1 MKAHKLYRLVRQNLH
16 RNRRNLVFSS
26 VGIVVGICSFVFFLA
41 LGLGIR
47 QTVASEIFP
56 VEANRIQV
64 VPRAAQFGTLAP
76 GRRLDDQ
83 GLEQLRAIPG
93 VRAVYPR
100 QELAFLATAS
110 LDGRQISPAALELL
124 SRVPG
129 ISRRA
134 IDAVRSVRMWL
145 EIIGEGIDPRLVAG
159 DASAGEF
166 HDVPDGEPI
175 PVLLSQRMV
184 EIYNASFAPARGL
197 PRISNSLLPF
207 LPSIPLAL
215 NHSYISRGGGGQV
228 LRTRMKI
235 VGLSHH
241 AIMGGITMPLA
252 TARRLNRRFAGEQAA
267 SRYRAAVVEV
277 DSSDRLAPVQEAVRA
292 LGYDIDLGEKRM
304 AQSVG
309 LLITLVTLGF
319 TLISLIIVGLSA
331 VSISHTFF
339 MIIFERQ
346 KEIGLLRAVGAT
358 RSDIRALILSEAVA
372 VGSAGGLLGIGLGL
386 LLCRG
391 VDWLAVEVMP
401 DFPFKPET
409 FFAYPAWLFAGAI
422 GFAVLFCALGAI
434 FPAQRA
440 ASLDPARALTSR

>member
-16 RNRRNLVFSS
+16 RNRRNLIFSS
-26 VGIVVGICSFVFFLA
+26 VGIVVGICSFIFFLA
-41 LGLGIR
+41 LGTGIR
-47 QTVASEIFP
+47 EAVAKKIFP

-64 VPRAAQFGTLAP
+64 VPRSAQFGTLAP
-76 GRRLDDQ
+76 GRQLDDQ
-83 GLEQLRAIPG
+83 GLEQLRALPG

-110 LDGRQISPAALELL
+110 LDGRKLSPATLELL
-124 SRVPG
+124 ARVPG
-129 ISRRA
+129 ISQRA
-134 IDAVRSVRMWL
+134 VAALRSVRMWL

-159 DASAGEF
+159 DVSNGEF
-166 HDVPDGEPI
+166 HDVADGQPI

-197 PRISNSLLPF
+197 PRISSSLLPF
-207 LPSIPLAL
+207 LPPIPLAL

-228 LRTRMKI
+228 LHTHMKL

-241 AIMGGITMPLA
+241 AIMGGITVPLA

-277 DSSDRLAPVQEAVRA
+277 DGSNRLAPVQEAVRA

-358 RSDIRALILSEAVA
+358 RADIRGIILGEAVA

-386 LLCRG
+386 LLCRA

-401 DFPFKPET
+401 DFPFKPDT
-409 FFAYPAWLFAGAI
+409 FFAYPAWLFFGAI
-422 GFAVLFCALGAI
+422 GFAVCFCALGAI
-434 FPAQRA
+434 FPARRA
-440 ASLDPARALTSR
+440 AALDPARALTVH